1 MLVAL
6 ELFDWK
12 PGETMTTLK
21 AMIFL
26 LAINTAALAQNPW
39 DLAKKAV
46 GKEAGAKAE
55 TEINSRL
62 LSEGRKNQCSFKTD
76 TEQLMPGCDQKLK
89 NLASALIDAKK
100 KLNTAG
106 VSNFKFEVSGHTDSS
121 GNAAHNKELSN
132 RRAAVIAKEL
142 TARGVPEN
150 EIASIGMGADKPL
163 VTPDNTPEK
172 KAKNRRYEI
181 QVRL

>member
-1 MLVAL
+1 
-6 ELFDWK
+6 
-12 PGETMTTLK
+12 MTTLK

-26 LAINTAALAQNPW
+26 LGINTAALAQSPW
-39 DLAKKAV
+39 DLAKKAA
-46 GKEAGAKAE
+46 GKEVGAKVE
-55 TEINSRL
+55 KEINSRL

-76 TEQLMPGCDQKLK
+76 SEQLMPGCDQKLR

-100 KLNTAG
+100 KLNSSG
-106 VSNFKFEVSGHTDSS
+106 ISNFKFEVSGHTDSS
-121 GNAAHNKELSN
+121 GNAAHNKELSS

-142 TARGVPEN
+142 AARGVPEN

-163 VTPDNTPEK
+163 VSPDDTAAK